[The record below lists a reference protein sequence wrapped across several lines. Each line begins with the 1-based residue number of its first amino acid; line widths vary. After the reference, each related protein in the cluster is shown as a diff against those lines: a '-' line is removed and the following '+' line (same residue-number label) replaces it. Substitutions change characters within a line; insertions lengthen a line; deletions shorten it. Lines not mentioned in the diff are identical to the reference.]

1 MKKNRLILIMILLS
15 WTWTSTPNFV
25 NETLH
30 YSVGFRYFSAGNAT
44 LSMTSDTLNNKI
56 VHLLTSTV
64 KTNSFLSKFYYIR
77 DEIKS
82 WLSLDDLSLLK
93 TKQNIRE
100 GRYRRKHEALI
111 IGDSLAIS
119 KDHTLE
125 LPGNVYDPIAFIYFL
140 RQQKLIEGNQYS
152 FFSYGPKKIK
162 EIIVHITGKEIIK
175 VPEGTYTCF
184 KIEPVSGDGKP
195 LLKNNGI
202 MKVWLSEDSLHFPI
216 KIEQNTKIGAMVM
229 QLKSITN

>member
-1 MKKNRLILIMILLS
+1 MILLS
-15 WTWTSTPNFV
+15 WSWTSTPNFI
-25 NETLH
+25 NEALH

-44 LSMTSDTLNNKI
+44 LSMTSDTLNDKM
-56 VHLLTSTV
+56 VYLLTSTV

-82 WLSLDDLSLLK
+82 WLSFDNLSLIK
-93 TKQNIRE
+93 TIQNIHE
-100 GRYRRKHEALI
+100 GRYRRNHDAII
-111 IGDSLAIS
+111 IGDSLAVS
-119 KDHTLE
+119 KDRNLK

-140 RQQKLIEGNQYS
+140 RQQKLIEGNQYT

-162 EIIVHITGKEIIK
+162 EIIVHVTGKEMIK
-175 VPEGTYTCF
+175 VPEGTHNCY
-184 KIEPVSGDGKP
+184 KIEPVSRDGKP

-202 MKVWLSEDSLHFPI
+202 MKVWLSEDSLHLPV
-216 KIEQNTKIGAMVM
+216 KIEQNTKIGTMVM